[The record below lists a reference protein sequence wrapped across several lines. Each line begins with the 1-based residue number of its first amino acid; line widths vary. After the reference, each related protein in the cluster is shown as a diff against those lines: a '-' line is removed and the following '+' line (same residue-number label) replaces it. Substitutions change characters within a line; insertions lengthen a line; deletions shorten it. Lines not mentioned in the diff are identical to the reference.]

1 MSLLIYF
8 LLLACIEV
16 PIKDPGE
23 DTTFL
28 PTYAAATA
36 AVSSFSP
43 RRQYSKSNQLISF
56 SPTAGTPQ
64 TTECDTSLTDTL
76 LLKRGNL
83 LYGSF
88 FFT

>member
-1 MSLLIYF
+1 MSLFIYL

-16 PIKDPGE
+16 PIKNQGG

-43 RRQYSKSNQLISF
+43 RRQYKSNQLISF
-56 SPTAGTPQ
+56 SPTRG
-64 TTECDTSLTDTL
+64 TECDTSLTDTL

-83 LYGSF
+83 LYSF
-88 FFT
+88 LPFIFT

>member
-1 MSLLIYF
+1 MSLFLY
-8 LLLACIEV
+8 LLLPACIEV
-16 PIKDPGE
+16 PIKDPGG

-43 RRQYSKSNQLISF
+43 RRQYSKSNSSSNQLISF
-56 SPTAGTPQ
+56 SPVRGT

-76 LLKRGNL
+76 LLKRGN
-83 LYGSF
+83 F
-88 FFT
+88 